1 MGANRRGGPARS
13 GSARRAIVALEAGV
27 SPSQVAVSV
36 VGNPPEHP
44 VIGWSH
50 ATAGGRALEQ
60 ALSPPQLQRLRQ
72 RAARL
77 WPPGPYT
84 LASATVSLIGG
95 LLSESERTF
104 SCFVA
109 KPTGG
114 VPAVEAAAVA
124 VRVGLHGIESEEA
137 PSLSQREHVEL
148 DRSLPT

>member
-1 MGANRRGGPARS
+1 M
-13 GSARRAIVALEAGV
+13 
-27 SPSQVAVSV
+27 
-36 VGNPPEHP
+36 
-44 VIGWSH
+44 
-50 ATAGGRALEQ
+50 
-60 ALSPPQLQRLRQ
+60 
-72 RAARL
+72 
-77 WPPGPYT
+77 
-84 LASATVSLIGG
+84 SLIGG